1 MNAGIFF
8 AVVLSGLPLF
18 SVTFPATTNQNYA
31 VVFTAG
37 PGGGRVPQN
46 ISSRNTAVTVT
57 DIPYGTQFTITY
69 TGNTGYNG
77 GSSKNGTVTA
87 DETVSHNAASLKMFS
102 VTFPA
107 TTNENFSVTFTAGG
121 YGGTLPS
128 NVASRNTATTV
139 SNIPYGTQYSI
150 AYTGAT
156 GYNGGS
162 TKTGTV
168 TSTHTVSHNAASL
181 KKYRL
186 TVPATTNQKYTLT
199 LATSSVYGGTLPTYT
214 KTATAAAQT
223 INNVPHGTAWTIT
236 YTGNTGYNGGAS
248 KNGTITAATT
258 ISHNAASLKTYTY
271 TIKSNSSNVNVRTAA
286 VNAGWDEVSK
296 LAVVVNSGIYVYGSS
311 TSGYAMTIS
320 GTFKNGVTLTNN
332 GYIVGR
338 GGAGG
343 KGGNAL
349 NSSGVTADGVAGG
362 AGGTAINLASDCT
375 IVNNGTIAGGGG
387 GGGGGAAHRG
397 SVTITVAS
405 TGERKTVYSSTGGS
419 GGGGGR
425 VNGTAGAAGTGSD
438 RNGNAGAAGSL
449 TAAGDGGEGRSY
461 DSNADSYGGK
471 GGNGGAWGAAGG
483 AGQKG
488 GATHNSGTAGAG
500 GAKGKYIAGNSHA
513 TWSKTGTRIGGY
525 S

>member
-77 GSSKNGTVTA
+77 GSPKNGTVTA
-87 DETVSHNAASLKMFS
+87 DETVSHNAASLK
-102 VTFPA
+102 
-107 TTNENFSVTFTAGG
+107 
-121 YGGTLPS
+121 
-128 NVASRNTATTV
+128 
-139 SNIPYGTQYSI
+139 
-150 AYTGAT
+150 
-156 GYNGGS
+156 
-162 TKTGTV
+162 
-168 TSTHTVSHNAASL
+168 
-181 KKYRL
+181 
-186 TVPATTNQKYTLT
+186 
-199 LATSSVYGGTLPTYT
+199 
-214 KTATAAAQT
+214 
-223 INNVPHGTAWTIT
+223 
-236 YTGNTGYNGGAS
+236 
-248 KNGTITAATT
+248 
-258 ISHNAASLKTYTY
+258 TYTY
-271 TIKSNSSNVNVRTAA
+271 TIESNSSNVNVRTAA

-343 KGGNAL
+343 KGGNAS
-349 NSSGVTADGVAGG
+349 NSAGVTADGVAGG
-362 AGGTAINLASDCT
+362 AGGTAINLESDCT

-397 SVTITVAS
+397 SAKI
-405 TGERKTVYSSTGGS
+405 GEKKVYSSTGGS

-425 VNGTAGAAGTGSD
+425 VNGTAGAAGTGSN

-449 TAAGDGGEGRSY
+449 TAAGDGGEGMSY
-461 DSNADSYGGK
+461 SSNANSYGGK

-483 AGQKG
+483 EGQKG
-488 GATHNSGTAGAG
+488 GVSHNLGTAGAG